1 MMTAKALMTDHTL
14 SGLLHGLT
22 EASIRQ
28 EVTLS
33 GLALDS
39 RKVHSGDLFLAVAGS
54 RTHGLHHARQAIA
67 LGAAAVAWEPAADEP
82 GLAELAALLPVP
94 VIAIRGLSQLVGLI
108 ADRFYGH
115 PSHGLFVIGITGT
128 DGKTSCSHYIAQA
141 LDSSDRRCGVIG
153 TLGYGLYSELSAAT
167 HTTPDALTMQQAL
180 YGMQQKGVRCVVAE
194 VSSHAMDQSRVSG
207 VDFDVAVLT
216 NLSRDHLDYHGDVES
231 YAWAKRKLFHSSGLR
246 YAVINADD
254 AFGRTLL
261 DDIPPGV
268 APVAYRLEG
277 EPYRTRYPAQWVVGR
292 NLKLDLAGMSLE
304 VHTPWGSGVLESSL
318 LGRFNASNL
327 LASLASLC
335 VTGLPFEEALLRLA
349 RTRTVP
355 GRMERFDM
363 GLDRPLAVVDY
374 AHTAGALDEVLKA
387 LRVHCT
393 GKLWCVFG
401 AGGDRDR
408 GKRPLMAAVAERRAD
423 RIVITDDNPRNED
436 PERIMAD
443 IITGLEHPDR
453 VSIEHDRGTAINS
466 ALQEAA
472 ADDIVLI
479 AGKGHE
485 TVQIVAGKS
494 IPFSDRERVMALQ
507 REWAR

>member
-1 MMTAKALMTDHTL
+1 
-14 SGLLHGLT
+14 
-22 EASIRQ
+22 
-28 EVTLS
+28 
-33 GLALDS
+33 
-39 RKVHSGDLFLAVAGS
+39 
-54 RTHGLHHARQAIA
+54 
-67 LGAAAVAWEPAADEP
+67 
-82 GLAELAALLPVP
+82 
-94 VIAIRGLSQLVGLI
+94 
-108 ADRFYGH
+108 
-115 PSHGLFVIGITGT
+115 
-128 DGKTSCSHYIAQA
+128 
-141 LDSSDRRCGVIG
+141 
-153 TLGYGLYSELSAAT
+153 
-167 HTTPDALTMQQAL
+167 MQQSL
-180 YGMQQKGVRCVVAE
+180 YTMQQKGVRCVVAE
-194 VSSHAMDQSRVSG
+194 VSSHAMDQARVSG

-277 EPYRTRYPAQWVVGR
+277 EPYRTRYPAQWVIGR
-292 NLKLDLAGMSLE
+292 KLKLDLGGMSLE
-304 VHTPWGSGVLESSL
+304 VHSPWGSGMLESSL

-335 VTGLPFEEALLRLA
+335 VTGLPFEEALRRLA
-349 RTRTVP
+349 RTHTVP

-363 GLDRPLAVVDY
+363 GPDRPLAVVDY

-387 LRVHCT
+387 LRVHCE

-423 RIVITDDNPRNED
+423 RIVLTDDNPRNED

-443 IITGLEHPDR
+443 ICTGLEHPEQ
-453 VSIEHDRGTAINS
+453 VHIEHDRGAAIS
-466 ALQEAA
+466 GTLEEAGP
-472 ADDIVLI
+472 DDIVLI

-485 TVQIVAGKS
+485 TVQIVADKS
-494 IPFSDRERVMALQ
+494 LPFSDRERVMALQ